1 MQRPA
6 LQLARER
13 GGASYDAIA
22 CWDVGKRQRNK
33 RRRTN
38 MATEEEEVD
47 EGGGGGRGEAERG
60 GREAK
65 DGDDEKGSGDGSSTA
80 VLQSGRC
87 LQPALKLPKSQ
98 QQALVLDQNHQM
110 SASHDLFSLSN
121 KCFLCIWVARGWKCQ
136 MRGQRGCA
144 RM

>member
-1 MQRPA
+1 
-6 LQLARER
+6 
-13 GGASYDAIA
+13 
-22 CWDVGKRQRNK
+22 
-33 RRRTN
+33 

-98 QQALVLDQNHQM
+98 QQHLSTIKTIRCRPVITYFHCPI
-110 SASHDLFSLSN
+110 SAFYV
-121 KCFLCIWVARGWKCQ
+121 FG
-136 MRGQRGCA
+136 
-144 RM
+144 